1 MKQLS
6 YQMFEKIEENIL
18 KTARPLEIAKWKHL
32 FCGGEKSEI
41 ETELLNY
48 QNEDGGFGSGLEIDT
63 VTPESSALCASEAMK
78 LAQDYNLDMNAEWV
92 KKLLSWLENT
102 ASDSPSFWDL
112 VPPSLEYYP
121 HMPYLKYRPDTAFTP
136 HVCAIFVPA
145 LVLHGTLSQACLGE
159 EILRRCENFI
169 KTDQPSWHFEIMF
182 LQRMYLSL
190 KASNY
195 PFHES
200 LFLDYITK
208 KANLMMCTDESK
220 WLKFVALPLD
230 LVQSPT
236 VPWYRG
242 HESAVEENIDY
253 LIDTLRED
261 GTWRYKDSWETS
273 TEPLR
278 QIALNWS
285 GYHAV
290 KKMYLLKTFDA
301 IRSDEEA

>member
-6 YQMFEKIEENIL
+6 HQMFEKIEENIL

-32 FCGGEKSEI
+32 FRCGDKSEI
-41 ETELLNY
+41 VEELLKY

-63 VTPESSALCASEAMK
+63 VTPESSALCASEAIK
-78 LAQDYNLDMNAEWV
+78 LAQDYDLDMDAEWV
-92 KKLLSWLENT
+92 KKLLFWLENT
-102 ASDSPSFWDL
+102 ASGSPSFWDL
-112 VPPSLEYYP
+112 VPPSLENYP
-121 HMPYLKYRPDTAFTP
+121 HMPYLKYRPDTVFTP

-159 EILRRCENFI
+159 EILRRCESFI
-169 KTDQPSWHFEIMF
+169 KTNQPSWHFEIMF

-190 KASNY
+190 KAANY
-195 PFHES
+195 PFDET

-208 KANLMMCTDESK
+208 KVRETICDDEEK

-230 LVQSPT
+230 LVQSPLH
-236 VPWYRG
+236 PWYRG
-242 HESAVEENIDY
+242 NEFAVEKNIAY
-253 LIDTLRED
+253 FIDTLRED
-261 GTWRYKDSWETS
+261 GTWRYKDSWNTS

-278 QIALNWS
+278 KIALNWS

-290 KKMYLLKTFDA
+290 KKMYLLKTFNVA
-301 IRSDEEA
+301 P